1 MSNRLPS
8 RWGPGS
14 PPAAVVFDCDGVLI
28 ESVNIKTEA
37 FTELFAQYPQH
48 LAAIV
53 DHHQTHLGISRF
65 EKFEWI
71 YRELLG
77 RELADDESVA
87 LGSKFS
93 ELVFDRT
100 LRCPEVPGAGTT
112 LSILHEAGVALFVA
126 SGTPQDELESII
138 AARGWELLFD
148 GIHGSPRTKTQILG
162 SIAEA
167 CSVAP
172 SSLAFVG
179 DGWSDYQAALG
190 TGATFI
196 LRETVA
202 QTDRFSDF
210 RGARVPNLIGLQ
222 ELLPNLHMRSFDG

>member
-1 MSNRLPS
+1 MSNRLPPS
-8 RWGPGS
+8 WSPGRT
-14 PPAAVVFDCDGVLI
+14 PAAIVFDCDGVLI
-28 ESVNIKTEA
+28 ESVDIKTEA
-37 FTELFAQYPQH
+37 FTELFAEYPQH
-48 LAAIV
+48 HAAIV

-77 RELADDESVA
+77 RELTDDESVA

-93 ELVFDRT
+93 EPVFDRT
-100 LRCPEVPGAGTT
+100 GRCPEV
-112 LSILHEAGVALFVA
+112 
-126 SGTPQDELESII
+126 
-138 AARGWELLFD
+138 
-148 GIHGSPRTKTQILG
+148 G

-167 CSVAP
+167 CSVTP
-172 SSLAFVG
+172 SSLVFVG

-202 QTDRFSDF
+202 QADRFSDF
-210 RGARVPNLIGLQ
+210 RGARGPNLVGLQ
-222 ELLPNLHMRSFDG
+222 ELLHDLRMQSSDE